1 MKDKQYYTELANRYF
16 DAETSVAEE
25 RELRE
30 FLATTAD
37 PDFEEVKVVMGFA
50 SMASRAYG
58 FAPKARPKMLRPWA
72 MAVAAAVVALLVMV
86 PFVKGNNPDC
96 LMIAEGETTTNSEE
110 VISEMDREMALLFS
124 SSEEHSVESEM
135 EVIFN

>member
-30 FLATTAD
+30 FLVTTAD

-72 MAVAAAVVALLVMV
+72 MAVAAAVVALLVLA
-86 PFVKGNNPDC
+86 PFVKGNSHDC
-96 LMIAEGETTTNSEE
+96 MMIAEGETTTNSEE
-110 VISEMDREMALLFS
+110 VINEMDREMALLFNS
-124 SSEEHSVESEM
+124 NEENSVESEM
-135 EVIFN
+135 AVVFN